1 VIKFYFIYQETLDES
16 NVATFLTVGVYMER
30 LINIDNGG
38 TLTDIYVSS
47 GNDFAFTKTLT
58 TPVDLSQCL
67 FDAMTKASEVIY
79 GEPNLSGL
87 LHSTQHIRYSST
99 QGTNALIEH
108 NGPKLG
114 LLLDDV
120 DILAELRHD
129 ARSCSLLDDIV
140 GDRTAIVPNELDGD
154 ELNSALVDEVTRLT
168 TAGAERIVL
177 AASSQTRERLL
188 KHIILERFPR
198 HLLGSVPVLFSWE
211 FAADKVRARRIWSGI
226 INSFLH
232 PTVERFLYSTE
243 QRLRAHKV
251 KNPLLIYRND
261 GGSSRVAKSVALKTY
276 SSGPRGGLEGTRALA
291 HAYGLPR
298 VLMLDV
304 GGTTTDVGTV
314 WDYKIATAR
323 RGNIY
328 GIPVSY
334 ELSDVHSSGVG
345 GSSIIAVE
353 DGQIIV
359 GPKSVGAAPGPA
371 CFGFGGTQ
379 ATITDVNLL
388 LGVLD
393 PDTYLDGEMFLDT
406 DRSRAVIQQ
415 SIAEPLNITVE
426 EALIDMASAYA
437 HKVSE
442 SFASLVD
449 SRETTLA
456 AFGGGGPMSAC
467 EAARIAGVR
476 KVLIPK
482 LAAVFSAY
490 GISFS
495 DISQTYEH
503 NITDLSEA
511 QIEDVAGELKSR
523 ATRDMFQEGYDMD
536 ECTLDWSH
544 LVEHADGR
552 TLSESFDSAADVHLE
567 GGQQTILV
575 LRVSRSLPHPDIQG
589 GSPEVKSAAVSAGTR
604 AVRTSATVVEVLPV
618 YLLDQQAPG
627 ATGAG
632 PAIVEGQ
639 FFTARVPAGWELE
652 ISNSGDLFLTDTR

>member
-1 VIKFYFIYQETLDES
+1 
-16 NVATFLTVGVYMER
+16 MER

-38 TLTDIYVSS
+38 TLTDICVGS
-47 GNDFAFTKTLT
+47 GTDFAFTKTLT

-67 FDAMTKASEVIY
+67 FDAMTKASTVIY

-99 QGTNALIEH
+99 QGTNALVEH
-108 NGPKLG
+108 KGPRLG
-114 LLLDDV
+114 LLVDDA
-120 DILAELRHD
+120 DILDELHFD
-129 ARSCSLLDDIV
+129 ARSWSLFDDIV
-140 GDRTAIVPNELDGD
+140 GDRTAIVPSELDGD
-154 ELNSALVDEVTRLT
+154 ELNSALVAEVTRLT
-168 TAGAERIVL
+168 AAGAERLVL
-177 AASSQTRERLL
+177 AASSQAREKMFKR
-188 KHIILERFPR
+188 IILERFPR
-198 HLLGSVPVLFSWE
+198 HLLGSVPLLFSRE
-211 FAADKVRARRIWSGI
+211 FAADEVRARRIWSGI

-232 PTVERFLYSTE
+232 PTVERFLYSAE
-243 QRLRAHKV
+243 QRLRTHKV

-291 HAYGLPR
+291 QAYGLPH
-298 VLMLDV
+298 VLMIDV
-304 GGTTTDVGTV
+304 GGTTTDVGIV
-314 WDYKIATAR
+314 RDHQIATAR
-323 RGNIY
+323 RGEIN

-334 ELSDVHSSGVG
+334 ELSDVHSTGVG

-393 PDTYLDGEMFLDT
+393 PDTYLDGEMFLDK

-415 SIAEPLNITVE
+415 SIADPLGITVE
-426 EALIDMASAYA
+426 EALIEMASEYA
-437 HKVSE
+437 RKVSE
-442 SFASLVD
+442 SFASSVD
-449 SRETTLA
+449 SAETTTLA

-482 LAAVFSAY
+482 LAAVFSAF

-495 DISQTYEH
+495 NISHAYER
-503 NITDLSEA
+503 NVTDLSQT
-511 QIEDVAGELKSR
+511 QIEAAAGEMESW
-523 ATRDMFQEGYDMD
+523 ATRDMFQEGYDID
-536 ECTLDWSH
+536 ECTRDWSY
-544 LVEHADGR
+544 LVDHPDGR
-552 TLSESFDSAADVHLE
+552 VLSEAFDSTADVRSE
-567 GGQQTILV
+567 GGLQTTLA
-575 LRVSRSLPHPDIQG
+575 LRATRNLPHPIVKG
-589 GSPEVKSAAVSAGTR
+589 GSPETKSAAVSAGTR
-604 AVRTSATVVEVLPV
+604 AVRTSAEVVEDLPV
-618 YLLDQQAPG
+618 YLLDQQVPG

-652 ISNSGDLFLTDTR
+652 ISNSGDLLLTDTH